1 MTPGARIQGSIE
13 ILEGLLATD
22 RPADRFLTHWFRAR
36 RYAGSKDRRAI
47 REKLFFVLR
56 HFHQLQWCCGEG
68 ASVRS
73 IVLASLLLSEK
84 QSVSEITK
92 QCDGVRYRPS
102 PLADAE
108 IAMLT
113 GLESKSIADVIMP
126 RSARYNLADWLFEKA
141 ETSFSSKID
150 EELAV
155 LATQAPLDLRVNVL
169 KSDRVVVS
177 EALASAAIDAVPT
190 PLSPIGLRIEAH
202 QSLTQVDV
210 FREGLIEVQDEGSQ
224 LVSLLCDAHPG
235 MRVLDFCAGAGGKSL
250 AIAAAMGNQGS
261 ITLCDLDMAR
271 LHQAKKRLARA
282 GVTIGKTRLVAREN
296 DPWIAGQVDA
306 FDRVLVDAPCSGSG
320 AWRRHP
326 EARLRLTKA
335 RFGEFCVLQR
345 DLLLTAALLVR
356 PGGRLIY
363 ATCSLFKDENQ
374 EVVDFFMDQRS
385 DYKAL
390 TIESVW
396 QETLGESCPGKG
408 SSLQLTP
415 FRNSTD
421 GFFVAILERK
431 N

>member
-73 IVLASLLLSEK
+73 LVLASLLLSGK
-84 QSVSEITK
+84 QSVSEIRK

-102 PLADAE
+102 PLAVTE

-113 GLESKSIADVIMP
+113 GLEGKSISDVIMP
-126 RSARYNLADWLFEKA
+126 RSAQYNLADWLFEKA
-141 ETSFSSKID
+141 ETSFGSKID

-169 KSDRVVVS
+169 KSDRGVVS

-190 PLSPIGLRIEAH
+190 RLSPIGLRIEAH

-224 LVSLLCDAHPG
+224 LVSLLCDARPG

-271 LHQAKKRLARA
+271 LYQAKKRLARA

-335 RFGEFCVLQR
+335 RFDEFCVLQR
-345 DLLLTAALLVR
+345 DLLLKAALLVR

-374 EVVDFFMDQRS
+374 EAVDAFLDQRN

-390 TIESVW
+390 TIESIW

-415 FRNSTD
+415 YRNATD